1 MRNISIFIILILVF
15 SFLQICYADKIET
28 SNLPISSISV
38 ANMAKNKN
46 SIPSLY
52 TNQQKLS
59 ISTISK
65 KPSTLVIMQNIQS
78 NKLKTENFYS
88 SKILTTP
95 TVSYMAKPFTVFATR
110 EGLVGKKTSIGH
122 IIKENDRFVALPS
135 YKAKNKC
142 VKVINPNNGKSV
154 IEKVKDTGPW
164 NTKDNYWDFNRETFT
179 TLPRGIPEAQAAFY
193 WNYNNGLDGFGRK
206 VKNPAG
212 IDLADGTWK
221 ALGMKDNGFVEFYFV
236 NCP

>member
-1 MRNISIFIILILVF
+1 MKNISFFIILIFVF
-15 SFLQICYADKIET
+15 YFLQICCADKIEI
-28 SNLPISSISV
+28 SNLPISSVSISKI
-38 ANMAKNKN
+38 ANNKN
-46 SIPSLY
+46 SVLNS
-52 TNQQKLS
+52 NQQKLS

-65 KPSTLVIMQNIQS
+65 KPSNLVSIQN

-88 SKILTTP
+88 GKILTTP

-110 EGLVGKKTSIGH
+110 EGLVGKKTSTGH

-142 VKVINPNNGKSV
+142 VKVINPKNGKSV
-154 IEKVKDTGPW
+154 IERVKDTGPW
-164 NTKDNYWDFNRETFT
+164 NTKDNYWDFDRETFT
-179 TLPRGIPEAQAAFY
+179 TLPRGLPEAQAAFY
-193 WNYNNGLDGFGRK
+193 WNYNNGSDTFGRK

-221 ALGMKDNGFVEFYFV
+221 ALGMKNNDFVEFYFV